1 MNPRRLEVEAY
12 RDSLLKISGALDP
25 KLYGLSQDL
34 DADTNNRRTIYGR
47 IGRGRLSNL
56 LKIYDFPDP
65 TQTSPSRDLTTTP
78 LQQLFVLNGP
88 FLRAQA
94 TNIAKA
100 LDSEPDTNARIR
112 ALYRKVLARDPS
124 PKETEIAKSYL
135 AQSDLPNLAH
145 VLLSTNE
152 VMFQK

>member
-1 MNPRRLEVEAY
+1 MATQSRYTQKSIDFIVKASKQKKSEWLDKNREEYEEV
-12 RDSLLKISGALDP
+12 LV
-25 KLYGLSQDL
+25 Q
-34 DADTNNRRTIYGR
+34 
-47 IGRGRLSNL
+47 
-56 LKIYDFPDP
+56 P
-65 TQTSPSRDLTTTP
+65 TKELI
-78 LQQLFVLNGP
+78 
-88 FLRAQA
+88 